1 MAKLITVGGFTKWVS
16 IDVPYLYLNDIF
28 EFNPPYMQ
36 SGCWQCQSY
45 MSELNL
51 GINFYVQ
58 SGSNV

>member
-36 SGCWQCQSY
+36 SGCWQQA
-45 MSELNL
+45 
-51 GINFYVQ
+51 
-58 SGSNV
+58 